1 MATTR
6 RNSPLMQDAT
16 YWIGVMMAVACV
28 FLVLA
33 KNTTLLSPLDSTS
46 VPLSWVFGGLAIF
59 AFMVYEHLDEG
70 FEVPSEDQDA
80 SEALP
85 YYYTSRVSGA

>member
-16 YWIGVMMAVACV
+16 YWIGMIMAVACV

-33 KNTTLLSPLDSTS
+33 KNTTLLSPLDSGS

-59 AFMVYEHLDEG
+59 AFVVYEHLDEG
-70 FEVPSEDQDA
+70 FDVPSESQVEP
-80 SEALP
+80 EALP
-85 YYYTSRVSGA
+85 YYTSRVSGA

>member
-33 KNTTLLSPLDSTS
+33 KNTTLVSPLDRGS
-46 VPLSWVFGGLAIF
+46 VPLSWVFGGLAII
-59 AFMVYEHLDEG
+59 AFVVYEHLDESL
-70 FEVPSEDQDA
+70 EVPSESQVA
-80 SEALP
+80 PEALP
-85 YYYTSRVSGA
+85 PTQPVPAELD

>member
-6 RNSPLMQDAT
+6 RDSPLMENAT
-16 YWIGVMMAVACV
+16 YWIGVIMAVACV

-33 KNTTLLSPLDSTS
+33 KNTTLVSPLDSAS

-59 AFMVYEHLDEG
+59 AFVVYEHLDEG
-70 FEVPSEDQDA
+70 FEVPSESQDA
-80 SEALP
+80 PEAFPSTQPVPAALD
-85 YYYTSRVSGA
+85 